1 MSVFGTIVLVA
12 AMADP
17 AVGAPLSIE
26 KVAPSNAVGVV
37 SVTGLDAVL
46 SRLTESE
53 LLNSDDREA
62 LNEEIRGAFNQDESS
77 IGDVWKT
84 LLEDHDPLEVVSSI
98 SGGFVLWV
106 EPSEDSGGQLTM

>member
-1 MSVFGTIVLVA
+1 MSMLKAVVLIAV
-12 AMADP
+12 MADP

-37 SVTGLDAVL
+37 SMAGLDAIL

-53 LLNSDDREA
+53 LLSSDDRED

-77 IGDVWKT
+77 IGDVWQT
-84 LLEDHDPLEVVSSI
+84 LLEDHDPL
-98 SGGFVLWV
+98 
-106 EPSEDSGGQLTM
+106 